1 MHAGNYAI
9 LDLQQLAT
17 GVAGDVHRVAITLM
31 CNVTSTYPQRNEAM
45 IDAGGIAL
53 SKDTGPFGGNGHVLW
68 PRALRGWLVSRVSQE
83 HGVLG
88 LRDGDAAKWN
98 GEWQTA
104 GEIAAAPAAPRVGDL
119 LRIVPQQ

>member
-17 GVAGDVHRVAITLM
+17 SVAGDVHRVAITVL
-31 CNVTSTYPQRNEAM
+31 CSVTSTYPQRTEAM

-53 SKDTGPFGGNGHVLW
+53 SKDTGPFAGHGHVVW
-68 PRALRGWLVSRVSQE
+68 PQSLRGWHVARVSQE

-88 LRDGDAAKWN
+88 LREGDAQRWN
-98 GEWQTA
+98 SEWQTD
-104 GEIAAAPAAPRVGDL
+104 GEIAAAPSAPCVGDL
-119 LRIVPQQ
+119 VRIVPQQ